1 MAMSG
6 RRHCQ
11 CLGQTLKRP
20 QVAPPQPAR
29 FRTQQDKKGTSVV
42 RKMSRQGRQ
51 VGGKGQVHEFWQGG
65 GGGTLECRAR
75 LESSW
80 RPWNGSPTLKRD
92 SKEVLPPHTCSEVS
106 NPASH

>member
-65 GGGTLECRAR
+65 GGGDPGMQGQAGIQLEA
-75 LESSW
+75 LEWVSYPEKGQQRGAS
-80 RPWNGSPTLKRD
+80 
-92 SKEVLPPHTCSEVS
+92 PPHLL
-106 NPASH
+106 